1 MEHAE
6 EHSIRGVKIVPM
18 QPRSSRRDVQPT
30 GLVGTYLDPPRPALG
45 GGLFV
50 HDPFWRSFFLVR
62 KRREPQCPPHSPAL
76 GVVGMGQAAAQG
88 ALTDV
93 GVLQEAADPSLSLQL
108 LVV

>member
-1 MEHAE
+1 
-6 EHSIRGVKIVPM
+6 M

-50 HDPFWRSFFLVR
+50 RDPFWRSFFLVR

-93 GVLQEAADPSLSLQL
+93 GVLQEAADAGFTLQL